1 MKTMYTLSDMAKS
14 LNRSPVYLH
23 GLQARFDLP
32 VFKGAGYSAP
42 YLAFLCAVVYLRVL
56 NVSEELLREL
66 WCLEKK
72 LLQLLHMDS
81 EGSKTW
87 FLDSC
92 GQTTHSRRRL
102 LLSNSDLGV
111 ELPSR
116 TLQPGLNFA
125 TKEPELF
132 AGMDMGENALRVL
145 EKYLKLCTHIKADLT
160 AEVLL
165 VRSATRWAV
174 RTK

>member
-1 MKTMYTLSDMAKS
+1 MAKA

-23 GLQARFDLP
+23 GLQTRFDLP
-32 VFKGAGYSAP
+32 VFKGAGYLAP

-72 LLQLLHMDS
+72 LLRLLHMDS
-81 EGSKTW
+81 ADSKTW

-92 GQTTHSRRRL
+92 GQTKHSRRRL
-102 LLSNSDLGV
+102 LVSNSDLGV

-116 TLQPGLNFA
+116 TLQPALNFA

-132 AGMDMGENALRVL
+132 AGREMGENALRVL
-145 EKYLKLCTHIKADLT
+145 EKYLKLYARIQVDLA
-160 AEVLL
+160 AEVPL
-165 VRSATRWAV
+165 VRSAARWAL